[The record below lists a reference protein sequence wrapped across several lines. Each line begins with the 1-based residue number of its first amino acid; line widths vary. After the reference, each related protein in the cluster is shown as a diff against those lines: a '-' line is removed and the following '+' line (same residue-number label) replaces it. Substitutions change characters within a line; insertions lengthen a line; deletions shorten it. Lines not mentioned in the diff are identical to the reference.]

1 MFSAMFNME
10 KLCQTALNMRDNSQ
24 KNHKRNINK
33 LRERT
38 RAKRK
43 TKISI

>member
-24 KNHKRNINK
+24 KKSQK
-33 LRERT
+33 QY
-38 RAKRK
+38 K
-43 TKISI
+43 